1 MLRRTT
7 QIISRK
13 YSRTWQGGL
22 KASFTTNSVGDIV
35 AGRVCTGNTDQTR
48 PAYVPIKS
56 PTELVVKRL
65 SAPCHNVRLPI
76 ETSISVTKC
85 TGTKCNI
92 KYEMEEMNINMNNL
106 RHDIGYLHVLLLTNS
121 FSIFIT
127 NIALFLTHS
136 H

>member
-1 MLRRTT
+1 MYMLRRTT
-7 QIISRK
+7 RIISRK

-22 KASFTTNSVGDIV
+22 KAS
-35 AGRVCTGNTDQTR
+35 CTGNTDQTR

-85 TGTKCNI
+85 NI
-92 KYEMEEMNINMNNL
+92 KHEMEEMNINMNNL
-106 RHDIGYLHVLLLTNS
+106 RHEIGYLHVLLLTNS
-121 FSIFIT
+121 FSIFVT

>member
-7 QIISRK
+7 RIISRK

-35 AGRVCTGNTDQTR
+35 AGRVCTGNTD
-48 PAYVPIKS
+48 Y
-56 PTELVVKRL
+56 
-65 SAPCHNVRLPI
+65 NVRLPI

-85 TGTKCNI
+85 TGPNFSGCKAPFEVSSSVAFCPLPKCTI
-92 KYEMEEMNINMNNL
+92 KHEMDEMNLNMNNL
-106 RHDIGYLHVLLLTNS
+106 KHEIGYIHVLLLTNS
-121 FSIFIT
+121 FSIFVT